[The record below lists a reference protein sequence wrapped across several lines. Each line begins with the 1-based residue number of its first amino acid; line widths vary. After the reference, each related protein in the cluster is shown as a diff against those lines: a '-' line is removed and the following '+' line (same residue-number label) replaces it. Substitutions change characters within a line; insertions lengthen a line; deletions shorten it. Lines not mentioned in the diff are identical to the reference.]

1 MFLFQPLNHEQII
14 MWFIILLGL
23 IVINELTRR
32 SKYVGYFVFII
43 LPIFL
48 TIFLWPKTA
57 GKDSS
62 VGTWFH

>member
-32 SKYVGYFVFII
+32 SKYVGIFVFII